1 MMAAGF
7 RNPMELLMIEGALRP
22 HPDLLGIVNRLLGDI
37 GGNGTV
43 PYMALHARVEPD
55 MMKHPVCRDAK
66 VTNLTDIFRFLEETF
81 PDPPATR
88 IFMPINRQIMEAGGK
103 IDTVNPNSTNW
114 MAVHNLKEFNRAVK
128 DGLWGGR
135 AKVFAFGSNA
145 LKGTK
150 YESRRSTTGA
160 VSDFFIAQNANV
172 FVGTRIS
179 SYSMDLLHTR
189 FYNGNIDNYQYLPSG
204 LERWT
209 DNTTEHPPGFG
220 C

>member
-1 MMAAGF
+1 
-7 RNPMELLMIEGALRP
+7 MIKGALRP
-22 HPDLLGIVNRLLGDI
+22 HPELLDIANRLLGDL

-43 PYMALHARVEPD
+43 PYMTLHARVEPD

-66 VTNLTDIFRFLEETF
+66 VTNLTDIFRSLEDTF

-88 IFMPINRQIMEAGGK
+88 IFMPINRQSMEAGGK
-103 IDTVNPNSTNW
+103 IDIVNPINATNW
-114 MAVHNLKEFNRAVK
+114 MAVHNLKELNRAVTN
-128 DGLWGGR
+128 GLWGGR
-135 AKVFAFGSNA
+135 ATVFEFGSNA

-150 YESRRSTTGA
+150 YEHRPSTTGA
-160 VSDFFIAQNANV
+160 ILNFLMAHHANV

-179 SYSMDLLHTR
+179 TYSMDLLHTR
-189 FYNGNIDNYQYLPSG
+189 FYNGNLENYQYLPSG

-209 DNTTEHPPGFG
+209 DNTTKHPPGFE